1 MKKTQ
6 DNLRTRIPEVAME
19 LSAEIGWAHV
29 SLAELAEK
37 LGLSMAELYDHV
49 DDKTDVLVLLGRL
62 IDRKVL
68 ENVEVP
74 EGGELSS
81 TTARDRLF
89 DVMMDRYDALND
101 YRAGLITVLESFSFD
116 PKQAVISCPHLCRS
130 MSWMLEAASIET
142 GGVRGAIKVA
152 GLSGLYL
159 KVLKVWREDDS
170 PDMGKVM
177 AALDKDL
184 ERVEQA
190 ANTFGF

>member
-6 DNLRTRIPEVAME
+6 DNLRARIPEVAME

-29 SLAELAEK
+29 TLAELAEK

-68 ENVEVP
+68 ENIEVP
-74 EGGELSS
+74 EAGDLSS
-81 TTARDRLF
+81 TSARDRLF
-89 DVMMDRYDALND
+89 DVMMERYDVLND
-101 YRAGLITVLESFSFD
+101 YRAGLMTVLESFSFD
-116 PKQAVISCPHLCRS
+116 PKQAVISMPHLCRS
-130 MSWMLEAASIET
+130 MSWMLEAAAIET
-142 GGVRGAIKVA
+142 NGVRGALKVA
-152 GLSGLYL
+152 GLSALYL
-159 KVLKVWREDDS
+159 KVLKTWREDDS
-170 PDMGKVM
+170 TDMGKVM

-184 ERVEQA
+184 GHVEQA